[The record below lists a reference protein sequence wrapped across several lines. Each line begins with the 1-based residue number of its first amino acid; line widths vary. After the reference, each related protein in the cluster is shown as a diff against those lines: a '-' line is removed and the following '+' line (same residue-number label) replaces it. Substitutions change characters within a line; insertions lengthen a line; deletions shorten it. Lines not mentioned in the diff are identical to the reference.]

1 MVWRADDPQGHESEK
16 IKWEIVE
23 YTRGR
28 GLDLGCGNYKP
39 FEHFV
44 GVDNGDHCRKFGWT
58 SAANFHVQTCENLE
72 MFANGSMD
80 FVFSSHL
87 LEHIQNHE
95 AALKEWWRIVK
106 PGGYLVLYL
115 PHKDFY
121 PNMGS
126 PGANPEHVHDFLPD
140 DIVKVMRGLGG
151 WDLVRNEDRNE
162 DREYSFLQVY
172 CKFAGSPKHLMSYR
186 DPKPEKTCAVVRYG
200 GIGDMIQTS
209 SIFPLLKAE
218 GYHLTVYTTP
228 AGKNILREDP
238 HIDAWHI
245 QDTDQVPN
253 NQLCDFWDHHKK
265 RFDKWVNLSGSI
277 EHTLLSQ
284 PGSPTANL
292 PTAVRHSLQDRN
304 YLEFTHDIAQVPHV
318 FHQKVYFTPQEI
330 TWAQKERRALSDR
343 PLVFFSLSGSSVHKV
358 YPHMDEVIS
367 RIVRTLGMDV
377 VLMGDD
383 PCRILEQGWQDSKRV
398 HCRSGR
404 YTVRESLALA
414 GQCDLIIG
422 PETGMLNA
430 YGLDAV
436 PKVLFLS
443 HSSHENLSKHWVN
456 TIALAPKDV
465 DCYPCHRLH
474 YSFATCKEH
483 KLEDGGRTGTAACAW
498 AISADE
504 VMRAIER
511 AAEWRRAA

>member
-1 MVWRADDPQGHESEK
+1 MVWRAEDPQGSESAK

-58 SAANFHVQTCENLE
+58 SAANFHVDTCEKLD
-72 MFANGSMD
+72 MFASGAMD

-87 LEHIQNHE
+87 LEHLKNYKG
-95 AALKEWWRIVK
+95 ALKEWWRIIR

-115 PHKDFY
+115 PHKEFY
-121 PNMGS
+121 PNIGS
-126 PGANPEHVHDFLPD
+126 EGANPEHVHDFLPE
-140 DIVKVMRGLGG
+140 DIVAVMRGLGG

-172 CKFAGSPKHLMSYR
+172 RKASSTRQTLTYLN
-186 DPKPEKTCAVVRYG
+186 PKPEKTCAVVRYG

-209 SIFPLLKAE
+209 SIFPSLKAQ
-218 GYHLTVYTTP
+218 GYHLTMYTTP
-228 AGKNILREDP
+228 AGHVILKEDP

-265 RFDKWVNLSGSI
+265 RFDKWVNLSGSV
-277 EHTLLSQ
+277 ECTLLSQ
-284 PGSPTANL
+284 PGSPASNL
-292 PTAVRHSLQDRN
+292 PHAVRHSLQNRN
-304 YLEFTHDIAQVPHV
+304 YLEFTHDIAGVPHE
-318 FHQKVYFTPQEI
+318 FHQKVYLAPHEI
-330 TWAQKERRALSDR
+330 SWAKKERKAITDR

-367 RIVRTLGMDV
+367 RIVKTLGMDV

-398 HCRSGR
+398 HCRSGK
-404 YTVRESLALA
+404 YKIRESLALA
-414 GQCDLIIG
+414 GQCDIIIG
-422 PETGMLNA
+422 PETGLLNA
-430 YGLDAV
+430 YGLEPI

-443 HSSHENLSKHWVN
+443 HSSHENLSKHWRN
-456 TIALAPKDV
+456 TVALAPKGV
-465 DCYPCHRLH
+465 DCHPCHLLH
-474 YSFATCKEH
+474 YSFATCHEH
-483 KLEDGGRTGTAACAW
+483 QHADGSRTGTARCAW
-498 AISADE
+498 AISGDD
-504 VMRAIER
+504 VMQAVKRAS
-511 AAEWRRAA
+511 EWRLAA